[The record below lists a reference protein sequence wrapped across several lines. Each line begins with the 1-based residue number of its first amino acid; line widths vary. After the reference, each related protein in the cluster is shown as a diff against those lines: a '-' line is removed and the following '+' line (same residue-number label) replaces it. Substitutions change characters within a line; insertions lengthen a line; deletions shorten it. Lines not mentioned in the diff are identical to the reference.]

1 MKKILLF
8 LFFIPLL
15 TVAQRG
21 KLVEKDVD
29 LSNLY
34 LGIVINNDSVRAK
47 KISFNNR
54 IYNYHVNSVNGLITF
69 QLRKLSKNEKY
80 FKSKGLALSFSVEE
94 DSVLWRNKINYN
106 FESYFF
112 SRSMFFQYN
121 STKKTTTLFDEK
133 GNRLWSLKKYFYH
146 IFDNDAIALTYN
158 KKFNN
163 NNLEG
168 VDLGN
173 SEIIWSRKIDGDK
186 NQWRKIIEV
195 NNDTTVLIISDGGI
209 FSLNKYDGNGWEYST
224 STINKDYSTL
234 VASNIVG
241 IGLGLLTGTFV
252 STYGDGDII
261 FGIYSNLEEDSLGY
275 YFSSKESISYINKS
289 DGLIKW
295 KYDFSKKSISKSNIF
310 IRNDSLWLL
319 NRGYAYMGRNR
330 IEYGKPFLSCFD
342 KNTGK
347 QYFHIELSSSGDQII
362 DANFTSSLNLFYNNR
377 IERFS
382 FIENKIIDT
391 ILIDTDKYGFLNQKL
406 SEFIYFQDTDSTFM
420 NIVLSDTSLFNF
432 SSESKFIIQL
442 DKNFEVV
449 NKISEDELFFL
460 NGNYKQFKFITD
472 NKKIIVVNGIDKIVA
487 VLDGLNHFR
496 IVGDYMYAVKENEL
510 FIIDIRTFDD

>member
-1 MKKILLF
+1 
-8 LFFIPLL
+8 
-15 TVAQRG
+15 
-21 KLVEKDVD
+21 
-29 LSNLY
+29 
-34 LGIVINNDSVRAK
+34 
-47 KISFNNR
+47 
-54 IYNYHVNSVNGLITF
+54 
-69 QLRKLSKNEKY
+69 
-80 FKSKGLALSFSVEE
+80 
-94 DSVLWRNKINYN
+94 
-106 FESYFF
+106 
-112 SRSMFFQYN
+112 
-121 STKKTTTLFDEK
+121 
-133 GNRLWSLKKYFYH
+133 
-146 IFDNDAIALTYN
+146 
-158 KKFNN
+158 
-163 NNLEG
+163 
-168 VDLGN
+168 
-173 SEIIWSRKIDGDK
+173 
-186 NQWRKIIEV
+186 
-195 NNDTTVLIISDGGI
+195 
-209 FSLNKYDGNGWEYST
+209 
-224 STINKDYSTL
+224 
-234 VASNIVG
+234 
-241 IGLGLLTGTFV
+241 
-252 STYGDGDII
+252 
-261 FGIYSNLEEDSLGY
+261 
-275 YFSSKESISYINKS
+275 
-289 DGLIKW
+289 
-295 KYDFSKKSISKSNIF
+295 
-310 IRNDSLWLL
+310 
-319 NRGYAYMGRNR
+319 MGRNR